1 MPFAPFAKA
10 VAAWPAPSTLPAI
23 LSLPPASTTHAAR
36 SSPPNV
42 DLQLETS
49 RPRPSAF
56 RIGEDEMRRFV
67 LARLACL
74 WGVPAAS
81 YCEDEVHAARARAWN
96 SGPFHFETTRW
107 SKGLR
112 ARACGEIVPDVAERE
127 RSCDT

>member
-56 RIGEDEMRRFV
+56 
-67 LARLACL
+67 AREVEQLIARMAEETGKRGAAGC
-74 WGVPAAS
+74 AS
-81 YCEDEVHAARARAWN
+81 Y
-96 SGPFHFETTRW
+96 SGDDTSELLPHGSGVTRYVKMP
-107 SKGLR
+107 S
-112 ARACGEIVPDVAERE
+112 VPP
-127 RSCDT
+127 